1 MKANRHAAGR
11 ISPGALA
18 DDSLSA
24 SLSFHRS
31 DPANVAFADPSSQ
44 CRPHDR
50 PLTAG
55 AHEKGFR
62 LSVVKVENLGVGTGF
77 EPVTSRLNV
86 WCSTFELSELGRH
99 VEPVHGTTAANLL
112 KA

>member
-1 MKANRHAAGR
+1 MIPCLRR
-11 ISPGALA
+11 CRFTEVIRPT
-18 DDSLSA
+18 SLSQN
-24 SLSFHRS
+24 HRVNA
-31 DPANVAFADPSSQ
+31 DRTIARLPPA
-44 CRPHDR
+44 
-50 PLTAG
+50 LM
-55 AHEKGFR
+55 EKGFR